1 MVRELRGLA
10 PSDDAGALRA
20 KPIRTLGGTA
30 STNTPGEAAANCR
43 FCQPVFGGRD
53 GSSPQSF
60 HLRKTRMPDLASGS
74 PALAI
79 DALPEHWEQAHGY
92 KPLPAETFS
101 DIE

>member
-1 MVRELRGLA
+1 
-10 PSDDAGALRA
+10 
-20 KPIRTLGGTA
+20 
-30 STNTPGEAAANCR
+30 
-43 FCQPVFGGRD
+43 
-53 GSSPQSF
+53 
-60 HLRKTRMPDLASGS
+60 MPDLASGS